1 MLITFTTVTHTPPQ
15 PLHDGHNDH
24 NSDMLNNAKSGDSY
38 KNRHRII
45 FKLFIYNVS
54 EKTP

>member
-38 KNRHRII
+38 K
-45 FKLFIYNVS
+45 
-54 EKTP
+54 KTVTASSLNYL